1 MDRKM
6 KVTSIATA
14 LVLVVGGGFSVFAA
28 TSRGTTHPIATK
40 LAPQVSNGTSS
51 VPHLLS
57 LKQRERTLSS
67 KQAAKY
73 HDIPVLT
80 SKGTHSTLDVSKH
93 PVVFVSD
100 WDTSILNQFA
110 GQKFKNEPTIV
121 VTWPS
126 TKENLQEALAKV
138 TSDAKQLHM
147 TYPIVAL
154 DSTKPMQWITGVP
167 DTYVTV
173 KGKVTEI
180 PGPLAPNE
188 VQAWS
193 TVFN

>member
-1 MDRKM
+1 MNRKM
-6 KVTSIATA
+6 KVASIVTA
-14 LVLVVGGGFSVFAA
+14 LVLVVGGGFSVLAA
-28 TSRGTTHPIATK
+28 NRGTAHTTK
-40 LAPQVSNGTSS
+40 AEPAPQVSNGSS
-51 VPHLLS
+51 SAPHLLS
-57 LKQRERTLSS
+57 LAQRERTLSS

-80 SKGTHSTLDVSKH
+80 SQGAKTTLDVSKQ

-100 WDTSILNQFA
+100 WDMTILNQFA
-110 GQKFKNEPTIV
+110 GQKFKNKPILV

-126 TKENLQEALAKV
+126 TKETLQQELAKV
-138 TSDAKQLHM
+138 MSDAKQLHL
-147 TYPIVAL
+147 TDPIVAL

-167 DTYVTV
+167 DTYLAV
-173 KGKVTEI
+173 KGHVMEI
-180 PGPLAPNE
+180 PGPLPANE